1 MKRHIGLSVV
11 VVLLTIADGA
21 LKMLLV
27 RHDSSNWALPTG
39 APQYNEPLQDA
50 AERVVREL
58 LGKDVKYL
66 EQLYT
71 FGSAIPP
78 EDGQR
83 AVEVAYYGLV
93 PAVLL
98 ELGQQHDPAS
108 INWFAVAQP
117 PRLITE
123 HRQVVQVAQDRLCGK
138 LAYTAV
144 GFELLADTFT
154 LAELHKLYE
163 VILGK
168 QIDKRNFRKKVL
180 GLNVLQ
186 EIGVGAIVQKGRGR
200 PAKRYRFRQE
210 VFQSIDTKRDIFQF

>member
-1 MKRHIGLSVV
+1 MKRQIGLSVV

-21 LKMLLV
+21 LKTLLV
-27 RHDSSNWALPTG
+27 RHDGAHWALPTG
-39 APQYNEPLQDA
+39 APQYDEPLKDA

-71 FGSAIPP
+71 FGSVIPP
-78 EDGQR
+78 DGQR

-93 PAVLL
+93 PTGLL
-98 ELGQQHDPAS
+98 ELGQQHDPAR
-108 INWFAVAQP
+108 INWFAVAKP
-117 PRLITE
+117 PRLVTE

-180 GLNVLQ
+180 GLNVLE
-186 EIGVGAIVQKGRGR
+186 EIGVGALMQKGRGR
-200 PAKRYRFRQE
+200 PAKRYRFRLE

>member
-1 MKRHIGLSVV
+1 MKRQIGLSVV

-21 LKMLLV
+21 LKTLLV
-27 RHDSSNWALPTG
+27 RHGGSHWALPGG
-39 APQYNEPLQDA
+39 APQYDEPLQDA

-71 FGSAIPP
+71 FGSTIPP
-78 EDGQR
+78 DGQR

-93 PAVLL
+93 PTGLL
-98 ELGQQHDPAS
+98 ELGQQHDPAK
-108 INWFAVAQP
+108 INWFAVAEA

-123 HRQVVQVAQDRLCGK
+123 HQQVVQVAQDRLCGK

-180 GLNVLQ
+180 SLNVLQ
-186 EIGVGAIVQKGRGR
+186 EIGVGATTQKGRGR
-200 PAKRYRFRQE
+200 PAKRYRFRPE